1 MSEQSSIYSAAPI
14 INTIGIYLMVTR
26 TLFSVEWYPTELVMS
41 RARRPNSQASSNG
54 LLLFNYSRTAYTLLS
69 RRTCHVQVETCH
81 HLKIRTL
88 RVFDYIYEALE

>member
-1 MSEQSSIYSAAPI
+1 MLNGTLPSLLCRELEGLIAKRVVMAYYSS
-14 INTIGIYLMVTR
+14 T
-26 TLFSVEWYPTELVMS
+26 
-41 RARRPNSQASSNG
+41 
-54 LLLFNYSRTAYTLLS
+54 TAYTLLS